1 MAFTYSKY
9 ITCHECDLVVSI
21 PIIPK
26 NHRAH
31 CPRCDYTLIS
41 HHDNALDRMLALILS
56 ALVFI
61 GLALGFP
68 FIGIEA
74 QGLTH
79 NITLMETVITLVSG
93 RPESLAIATIIFFFI
108 LLMPLSYLLSLLYV
122 LIAIKCDRKL
132 PAIKPILKLLD
143 HFKAW
148 SMAEIFL
155 ISILISFIKI
165 LSLASVSLEI
175 SFWAYIVFTLLFLA
189 TTLHFDQL
197 FIWQHIARLG
207 KTSNF
212 AQHQTTSLSLIKSKK
227 VNTCHVCTTH
237 IDIHITHCPL
247 CKTPSHT
254 YSGSSLQTSLALL
267 VTAFLLYIPANLL
280 PVMQTQF
287 LGDITQSTILEGV
300 ILLWQHGSYPIAII
314 IFIASIMVPTG
325 KLIALAWLCYTT
337 ANNRQEKLKHR
348 TRLYRLTEFI
358 GRWSMVDVF
367 VVAILAALIDLGSIT
382 NIVPDWGI
390 LAFAGMVISSMLAA
404 SYFDPRL
411 IWNQQRAPV

>member
-9 ITCHECDLVVSI
+9 ITCHECDLVVGI
-21 PIIPK
+21 PIIPI

-31 CPRCDYTLIS
+31 CPRCDYTLIA
-41 HHDNALDRMLALILS
+41 HHSNALDRMLALILS

-61 GLALGFP
+61 GLALYFP
-68 FIGIEA
+68 FIGIDA
-74 QGLTH
+74 QGITH
-79 NITLMETVITLVSG
+79 SITLMETVITLISD
-93 RPESLAIATIIFFFI
+93 RPESLIIATIIFFFI
-108 LLMPLSYLLSLLYV
+108 LLMPLSYLLSLFYV
-122 LIAIKCDRKL
+122 LVAIKSNRNL
-132 PAIKPILKLLD
+132 PFIKPTLKLLD
-143 HFKAW
+143 HFKSW

-165 LSLASVSLEI
+165 LSLASVSLDI

-189 TTLHFDQL
+189 TTLHFDHL
-197 FIWQHIARLG
+197 FIWQYIAQLD
-207 KTSNF
+207 KTSNSIQNQ
-212 AQHQTTSLSLIKSKK
+212 ATPLSLIESKK
-227 VNTCHVCTTH
+227 INTCYVCATH
-237 IDIHITHCPL
+237 TYETHCPL
-247 CKTPSHT
+247 CKTPSHPP
-254 YSGSSLQTSLALL
+254 SGYNIQTSMALL

-287 LGDITQSTILEGV
+287 LGEITQSTILEGV

-337 ANNRQEKLKHR
+337 ANNKQGNLKNR
-348 TRLYRLTEFI
+348 IKLYRLTEFI

-404 SYFDPRL
+404 SYFNPRL
-411 IWNQQRAPV
+411 IWNQQRVPA